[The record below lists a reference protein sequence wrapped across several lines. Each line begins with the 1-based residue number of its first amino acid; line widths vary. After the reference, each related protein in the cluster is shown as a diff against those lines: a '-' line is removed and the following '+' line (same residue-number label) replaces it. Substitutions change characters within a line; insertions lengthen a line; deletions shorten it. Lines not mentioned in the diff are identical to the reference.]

1 VSPAEVHAVA
11 NRVRHEFLEMPGL
24 CLTTPQAA
32 RLWGLD
38 RAVCEQVIEVLVQSA
53 FLRLTAGGMWTR
65 SDM

>member
-1 VSPAEVHAVA
+1 
-11 NRVRHEFLEMPGL
+11 MPGL